1 MADLYKR
8 IKNGFTLVELLVV
21 IAIIG
26 ILVALIMPQITDAM
40 TRGRLTAMAAN
51 GRNIVQQ
58 MIQHETGETITFRPP
73 IWPRRQG
80 GYSDGRD
87 GQFPNSTRVFW
98 HLMNSNVLSFAPS
111 FFSGPGVQSA
121 GSMDEFIGTAAGA
134 EPVGAYNAWCI
145 IVGVSPMTPENLPVV
160 FTRNLSRDHLNF
172 DQLSNRFR
180 AAGVGDKDKLL
191 DGVFD
196 AASDPFQQI
205 GFVFVNK
212 GGAAFPMFKQDLHTE
227 VLTNVFQLGEA
238 DNEILRPGPDF

>member
-73 IWPRRQG
+73 IWPRERG

-87 GQFPNSTRVFW
+87 GRFPHSTRVFW
-98 HLMNSNVLSFAPS
+98 HLMERRVLSFAPS
-111 FFSGPGVQSA
+111 FFSGPGVPSA
-121 GSMDEFIGTAAGA
+121 GSMDEFIGTGGDA
-134 EPVGAYNAWCI
+134 ERVGAYNAWCI

-160 FTRNLSRDHLNF
+160 FTRNLSRDHQNF
-172 DQLSNRFR
+172 TQLRQRF
-180 AAGVGDKDKLL
+180 ATAGVDDEEELL
-191 DGVFD
+191 DGVFENR
-196 AASDPFQQI
+196 DPFQEI

-212 GGAAFPMFKQDLHTE
+212 GGAAFPMFRQDLHTAT
-227 VLTNVFQLGEA
+227 LTNVFQLGEA
-238 DNEILRPGPDF
+238 DNEILRPGPEF